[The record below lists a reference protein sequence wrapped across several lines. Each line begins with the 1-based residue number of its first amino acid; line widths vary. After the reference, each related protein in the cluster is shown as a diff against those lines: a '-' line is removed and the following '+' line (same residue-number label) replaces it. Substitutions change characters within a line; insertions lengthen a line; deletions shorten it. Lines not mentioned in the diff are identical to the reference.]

1 MASYKYLLSKNT
13 AAKNS
18 RVNVID
24 LMRRAKIEKVKDKK
38 SNLIYAGAALSALVV
53 SGLIISL

>member
-1 MASYKYLLSKNT
+1 MASYKYLLSRST

-18 RVNVID
+18 KVNVIE
-24 LMRRAKIEKVKDKK
+24 LMRRAKVEKVKDKK

-53 SGLIISL
+53 SGFIISL

>member
-1 MASYKYLLSKNT
+1 MLPKNKS
-13 AAKNS
+13 AKNF
-18 RVNVID
+18 RVDVVD
-24 LMRRAKIEKVKDKK
+24 LMRRAEIEKKKDKK

>member
-1 MASYKYLLSKNT
+1 MASYKYMLPKNKS
-13 AAKNS
+13 AKDF
-18 RVNVID
+18 RVDVVD
-24 LMRRAKIEKVKDKK
+24 LMRRAEIEKKKDKK

>member
-1 MASYKYLLSKNT
+1 MASYKYMLPKNKS
-13 AAKNS
+13 AENF
-18 RVNVID
+18 RVDVVD
-24 LMRRAKIEKVKDKK
+24 LMRRAEIEKKKDKK

>member
-1 MASYKYLLSKNT
+1 MLARNKL
-13 AAKNS
+13 AKS
-18 RVNVID
+18 VKVDVVD
-24 LMRRAKIEKVKDKK
+24 LMRRAEIEKIKDKK

>member
-1 MASYKYLLSKNT
+1 MASYKYMLPKNKS
-13 AAKNS
+13 AENF
-18 RVNVID
+18 RVDVVD
-24 LMRRAKIEKVKDKK
+24 LMRRATIEKKKDKK

>member
-1 MASYKYLLSKNT
+1 MASYKYMLARNKLVKSIK
-13 AAKNS
+13 
-18 RVNVID
+18 VDVVD
-24 LMRRAKIEKVKDKK
+24 LMRKAKIEKKRDKK